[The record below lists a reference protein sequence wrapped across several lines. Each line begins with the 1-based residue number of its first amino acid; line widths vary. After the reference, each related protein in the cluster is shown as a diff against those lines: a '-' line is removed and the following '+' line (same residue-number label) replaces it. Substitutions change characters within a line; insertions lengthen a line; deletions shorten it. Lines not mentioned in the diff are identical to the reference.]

1 MYITLV
7 FSYQRQK
14 ERRGCVN
21 RLDLWKPLPYT
32 LFESEMGPGSVIKF
46 GAHLNE
52 RRQRMSQNL
61 VKIFEYAL
69 NQEKT
74 GMSFFEMS
82 LQRMG
87 IGAAMTAF
95 KLIIEEEK
103 SHIRFIDAIL
113 KNLRNER
120 EVDYSHLESLA
131 LAPTDYFDDRSRSEF
146 LERCVYES
154 MIPDVTVF
162 NTAWLIEKDLSEFY
176 RGMAE
181 KVQGPAAD
189 ALRMLASW
197 EKAHETFFREY
208 RDKLTETYSKMP
220 WGG

>member
-1 MYITLV
+1 MD
-7 FSYQRQK
+7 R
-14 ERRGCVN
+14 
-21 RLDLWKPLPYT
+21 
-32 LFESEMGPGSVIKF
+32 
-46 GAHLNE
+46 
-52 RRQRMSQNL
+52 NL

-74 GMSFFEMS
+74 GMSFFEIS

-87 IGAAMTAF
+87 IGAAVTAF
-95 KLIIEEEK
+95 NKIIEEEK
-103 SHIRFIDAIL
+103 SHVRFIDAIL
-113 KNLRNER
+113 KDLRSER
-120 EVDYSHLESLA
+120 EVDFSDLEGLA

-146 LERCVYES
+146 LERCIYES

-176 RGMAE
+176 EGMAE
-181 KVQGPAAD
+181 KVQGPPAD

-197 EKAHETFFREY
+197 EKAHEKFFREY
-208 RDKLTETYSKMP
+208 RDQLTETYSKMP